1 MKSESQKSSVFDRVA
16 STVPRRIALIVMLTV
31 GVYVI
36 IPRLAGVTN
45 ALRLMRRATVAPLL
59 AGVLCQAASVLSH
72 AYVAFR
78 LYLSLGPPLEYVRML
93 EVTLA
98 AGLANLLVPSAGL
111 SGMAVRV
118 RYLRDF
124 GFTADASLFA
134 FALEMLGQGVGHCI
148 LLTMA
153 WFGQGVAARAG
164 LWRPLALLLGSVMLG
179 CAVLVITLS
188 GPDKR
193 NWRYALLNRVN
204 AILVGRGRQLLSAE
218 HLETRLIALHRA
230 VRSLGTPAGIA
241 LLVGN
246 LVRVLGGAL
255 CLHMTLRAFAQSM
268 PLYSSI
274 ACFTLSDVLG
284 GITTLP
290 GGLVVTETAL
300 SALLVTAGVPLSAS
314 VATTLTFRLIA
325 LWLPRVLGAITWYDL
340 QRHSPRPFW

>member
-1 MKSESQKSSVFDRVA
+1 
-16 STVPRRIALIVMLTV
+16 
-31 GVYVI
+31 VI

-45 ALRLMRRATVAPLL
+45 ALRLMRKASIAPLL
-59 AGVLCQAASVLSH
+59 VGVLFQAASVLSH

-78 LYLSLGPPLEYVRML
+78 LHLSLGPQLQYLRML

-98 AGLANLLVPSAGL
+98 SSLATMLVPSAGL

-124 GFTADASLFA
+124 GFSADVALFA
-134 FALEMLGQGVGHCI
+134 FTLEMLGQGVGHCI
-148 LLTMA
+148 LLTTA
-153 WFGQGVAARAG
+153 CFGQGVATRAG
-164 LWRPLALLLGSVMLG
+164 LQRPLALLLGSVLLG
-179 CAVLVITLS
+179 CLALVMTMS
-188 GPDKR
+188 APHKR
-193 NWRYALLNRVN
+193 NWRYALLKCVN
-204 AILVGRGRQLLSAE
+204 AILARRGRQPLPPKRLESRLL
-218 HLETRLIALHRA
+218 ALHS
-230 VRSLGTPAGIA
+230 VLHSLGTPAGIA
-241 LLVGN
+241 LLIGN
-246 LVRVLGGAL
+246 LLRVLGGAL

-300 SALLVTAGVPLSAS
+300 SALLVNAGVPLSAS

-325 LWLPRVLGAITWYDL
+325 LWLPRALGAVTWYDL
-340 QRHSPRPFW
+340 QRHSLRPFW

>member
-1 MKSESQKSSVFDRVA
+1 MTSEAQKSPVFDRVA
-16 STVPRRIALIVMLTV
+16 STVPRRIALVVMLTV

-45 ALRLMRRATVAPLL
+45 ALRLIRRARMAPLL
-59 AGVLCQAASVLSH
+59 AGALCQAASILSH

-78 LYLSLGPPLEYVRML
+78 LYLSLGPPLGYVRML
-93 EVTLA
+93 QVTLA

-111 SGMAVRV
+111 SGIAVRV

-134 FALEMLGQGVGHCI
+134 FALEMLGQGAGHCI
-148 LLTMA
+148 LLAMA
-153 WFGQGVAARAG
+153 CFGQGVAARAG
-164 LWRPLALLLGSVMLG
+164 LWRPLAMLLGSVMLG
-179 CAVLVITLS
+179 CVVVVIALS
-188 GPDKR
+188 KPYNR

-204 AILVGRGRQLLSAE
+204 AILVRHGRPPLPAAQ
-218 HLETRLIALHRA
+218 LETRLIALHG
-230 VRSLGTPAGIA
+230 VLRSLGTRAGIA
-241 LLVGN
+241 LLMGN

-300 SALLVTAGVPLSAS
+300 SALLVNAGVPLSAS
-314 VATTLTFRLIA
+314 VATTLTFRLIV
-325 LWLPRVLGAITWYDL
+325 LWLPRALGAITWYDL
-340 QRHSPRPFW
+340 QHHSLRPFW